1 MKVEP
6 EKNGDKKEGKKML
19 TFPCKN
25 CLVGPTCSDECL
37 DYLKFINGSA
47 DRLRTIDGPQYMVAL
62 KKEVSDRIWKLIQQF
77 SNDRLRYT
85 LTFDGETKLVEYYHF
100 SAPTLK

>member
-1 MKVEP
+1 MV
-6 EKNGDKKEGKKML
+6 

-37 DYLKFINGSA
+37 DYLKFVNDSA
-47 DRLRTIDGPQYMVAL
+47 DKLSTIGGPQYMVVL
-62 KKEVSDRIWKLIQQF
+62 KKQVPDKICRLVRQF

-85 LTFDGETKLVEYYHF
+85 LTLDGEARVVEYYHF